1 MNQKKMY
8 SNLAKYY
15 DIIHSD
21 ATWKD
26 YKGDSQKIHKVI
38 QQYKKT
44 QGNNLLDVA
53 CGTGNHIKY
62 LKRQYNI
69 TGLDFH
75 KEMLDIAR
83 NKFPNIK
90 FLQRDMTSFNLN
102 KKYDIITCLFG
113 SIAYAK
119 TYSNLEKV
127 IDCFSKHLKSGGVV
141 IIEPFISPDK
151 WEDGCVDLRTVD
163 RPGLKIS
170 RVSFSYT
177 QNKLKITDM
186 RYTIATKDG
195 IKEIKEKHETGLF
208 AIDKFL
214 NIMKNKGF
222 KAKHITKGWTPARG
236 LYICVKK

>member
-69 TGLDFH
+69 TGLDLH

-90 FLQRDMTSFNLN
+90 FLQRDIRCRHICPKL
-102 KKYDIITCLFG
+102 
-113 SIAYAK
+113 
-119 TYSNLEKV
+119 
-127 IDCFSKHLKSGGVV
+127 HLSQT
-141 IIEPFISPDK
+141 PF
-151 WEDGCVDLRTVD
+151 VLT
-163 RPGLKIS
+163 
-170 RVSFSYT
+170 
-177 QNKLKITDM
+177 
-186 RYTIATKDG
+186 
-195 IKEIKEKHETGLF
+195 
-208 AIDKFL
+208 
-214 NIMKNKGF
+214 
-222 KAKHITKGWTPARG
+222 
-236 LYICVKK
+236 